1 LSKHAAAAAAHS
13 DEASTGTGGEAS
25 NGDIDVSV
33 VMPCLDEEGSV
44 GQCVGRARK
53 WIEQS
58 GLRGEV
64 IVVDNGSTDRSVEL
78 AKRAGA
84 RVEREDARGYG
95 RAIMRGLADAR
106 GRIVVMGDADGTYD
120 FSDLS
125 PLIAQLD
132 AGADIVIGNRFAG
145 GVAPGAMPFL
155 HRYVGTPINNA
166 LLRAFFGVRVGDSH
180 SGLRAFRRDILGSLR
195 LSEAGFELTAE
206 MIIQAARAGY
216 RIAEVPARYGARQGQ
231 SKLSTVREGWRFL
244 RFVLLAAPDFLF
256 VLPGAALLAVGL
268 LVFALSFLS
277 PSGVEVG
284 SLSWQPVF
292 AGPIFVIIGVNALAF
307 GVIAKLR
314 GAARGLLPDD
324 RAVRLYR
331 RFFRLEVVLALAA
344 ALAFAGV
351 ALDGYLFM
359 VWAGGGHLLAGNH
372 LAALAQTLL
381 IVGAQLGFAAFLLV
395 TVDSE

>member
-1 LSKHAAAAAAHS
+1 
-13 DEASTGTGGEAS
+13 
-25 NGDIDVSV
+25 
-33 VMPCLDEEGSV
+33 MPCLDEEGTV
-44 GQCVGRARK
+44 GQCVRLALDWIGR
-53 WIEQS
+53 S

-64 IVVDNGSTDRSVEL
+64 IVVDNGSTDGSVER
-78 AKRAGA
+78 AARAGA
-84 RVEREDARGYG
+84 RVEHEDARGYG
-95 RAIMRGLADAR
+95 RAVMRGLAEAR

-125 PLIAQLD
+125 PLIARLD
-132 AGADIVIGNRFAG
+132 AGADLVLGNRFAG

-155 HRYVGTPINNA
+155 HRYLGTPINNA

-206 MIIQAARAGY
+206 MIIQAVRTGH
-216 RIAEVPARYGARQGQ
+216 RIAEVPAPYGARQGR

-244 RFVLLAAPDFLF
+244 RFLLLAAPDFLF
-256 VLPGAALLAVGL
+256 VLPGFVL
-268 LVFALSFLS
+268 LVVGVLVFGLSFLS
-277 PSGVEVG
+277 PSGVEIG

-292 AGPIFVIIGVNALAF
+292 AGPIFVAIGINALAF

-314 GAARGLLPDD
+314 GTARGLLPED
-324 RAVRLYR
+324 RSVRIYR
-331 RFFRLEVVLALAA
+331 RFFRLERVLTVAVVLVL
-344 ALAFAGV
+344 AGV
-351 ALDGYLFM
+351 ALDAYLFA
-359 VWAGGGHLLAGNH
+359 VWASGGQLSAGNH

-381 IVGAQLGFAAFLLV
+381 IVGAQLGFAGFLIV